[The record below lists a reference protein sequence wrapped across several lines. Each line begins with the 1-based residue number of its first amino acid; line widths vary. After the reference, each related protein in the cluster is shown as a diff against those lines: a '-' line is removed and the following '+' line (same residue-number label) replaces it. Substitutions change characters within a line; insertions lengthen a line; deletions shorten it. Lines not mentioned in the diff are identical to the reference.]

1 MMKIQ
6 QLKLGPMDNFSY
18 VVWDTELREAA
29 VIDPAWQPE
38 AIEEFLNREKLT
50 LKLLLLTHAHPDHA
64 NAARYFLEKDKELA
78 PPFWSL
84 PGTAGQNSRHLS
96 ASFSPKRAGLVLA
109 VHKEDVFLLEDD
121 MKPLHLLKGE
131 EELALGH
138 IKMKVIHTPGHTP
151 GSVSYLAGGAVFT
164 GDTLFVGQCGRA
176 DLPGSDPKALR
187 LSLLK
192 LAALPGETTLYP
204 GHSYNGNTSTIGV
217 QKEYNIYMKLAAR
230 GEAEFVKAAV

>member
-1 MMKIQ
+1 MMKVQ
-6 QLKLGPMDNFSY
+6 QLKLGPMDNLSY
-18 VVWDTELREAA
+18 VAWDTDLREAV

-38 AIEEFLNREKLT
+38 VIEEFLNKQKLT
-50 LKLLLLTHAHPDHA
+50 LKLLLLTHAHPDHD

-78 PPFWSL
+78 L
-84 PGTAGQNSRHLS
+84 N
-96 ASFSPKRAGLVLA
+96 
-109 VHKEDVFLLEDD
+109 VHKEDVFLLDD
-121 MKPLHLLKGE
+121 DIKPLNLLKGE
-131 EELALGH
+131 EELMFGR
-138 IKMKVIHTPGHTP
+138 IRMKVLHTPGHTP
-151 GSVSYLAGGAVFT
+151 GSVSYLAEGAVFT

-192 LAALPGETTLYP
+192 LAALPGETVLYP

>member
-1 MMKIQ
+1 MMKVQ

-18 VVWDTELREAA
+18 IVWDTDLREAA

-38 AIEEFLNREKLT
+38 VIEEFLNREKLA
-50 LKLLLLTHAHPDHA
+50 LKLLLLTHAHPDHV
-64 NAARYFLEKDKELA
+64 NAARYFMEKDKELA
-78 PPFWSL
+78 L
-84 PGTAGQNSRHLS
+84 T
-96 ASFSPKRAGLVLA
+96 
-109 VHKEDVFLLEDD
+109 VHKEDVFLLDDD
-121 MKPLHLLKGE
+121 MKPLNLLKGE
-131 EELALGH
+131 EEPAFGH
-138 IKMKVIHTPGHTP
+138 VKMKVIHTPGHTP

-192 LAALPGETTLYP
+192 LAALPEDTTLYP

-217 QKEYNIYMKLAAR
+217 QKEYNIFMKLAAR

>member
-1 MMKIQ
+1 MMKVQ

-18 VVWDTELREAA
+18 VVWDTDLREAA
-29 VIDPAWQPE
+29 VIDPAWEPE
-38 AIEEFLNREKLT
+38 AIEALVKKEKLT
-50 LKLLLLTHAHPDHA
+50 LKLLLLTHAHPDHV
-64 NAARYFLEKDKELA
+64 NAARYFLEKDTELA
-78 PPFWSL
+78 L
-84 PGTAGQNSRHLS
+84 N
-96 ASFSPKRAGLVLA
+96 
-109 VHKEDVFLLEDD
+109 VHKEDVFLLDD
-121 MKPLHLLKGE
+121 DVKPLNLLKGE
-131 EELALGH
+131 EELAFGH
-138 IKMKVIHTPGHTP
+138 VRMKVIHTPGHTP
-151 GSVSYLAGGAVFT
+151 GSVSYLADGAVFT

-192 LAALPGETTLYP
+192 LAALPGETALYP

>member
-1 MMKIQ
+1 MKVK
-6 QLKLGPMDNFSY
+6 QLKLGPMDNLSY
-18 VVWDTELREAA
+18 VVWDTDLREAA

-38 AIEEFLNREKLT
+38 VINEFLNKEKLA

-78 PPFWSL
+78 
-84 PGTAGQNSRHLS
+84 LS
-96 ASFSPKRAGLVLA
+96 
-109 VHKEDVFLLEDD
+109 VHKEDIFLLEGDI
-121 MKPLHLLKGE
+121 KPLNPLTGD
-131 EELALGH
+131 EELMFGH
-138 IKMKVIHTPGHTP
+138 VRMKVLHTPGHTP

-192 LAALPGETTLYP
+192 LAGLPGETTLYP
-204 GHSYNGNTSTIGV
+204 GHSYNGDTSTIGV